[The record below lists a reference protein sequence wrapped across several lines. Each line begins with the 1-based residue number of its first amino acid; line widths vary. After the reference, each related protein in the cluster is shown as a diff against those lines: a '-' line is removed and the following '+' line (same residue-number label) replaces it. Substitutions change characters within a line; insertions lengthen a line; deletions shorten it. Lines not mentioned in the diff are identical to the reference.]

1 MTEYQTGKRIAAYVP
16 DYVVFDL
23 ETTGTNWQKDS
34 IIEISAL
41 KASGGIVTDTF
52 STLVCPQCP
61 IPYGATQV
69 NGITDEMVA
78 DAPLLKEALPEF
90 LEFAGG
96 SVLVGHNIH
105 TFDLRFLA
113 KAAWELLEREIPND
127 YLDTLYMARHCLPQL
142 PHHRLT
148 DLAQYFQIDTQGA
161 HRALEDCRMNQ
172 ACYEKMALLQKETPL
187 KACPACGGEL
197 VKRKGKFGEFY
208 GCSNFP
214 RCRYTKNTGKTE

>member
-1 MTEYQTGKRIAAYVP
+1 MTQYQTGKRITGYQP

-23 ETTGTNWQKDS
+23 ETTGISCEKDS
-34 IIEISAL
+34 IIETSAL
-41 KASGGIVTDTF
+41 KAGSGVVTDTF
-52 STLVCPQCP
+52 STLVNPKRA

-78 DAPLLKEALPEF
+78 DAPLLQDVLPEF
-90 LEFAGG
+90 LEFIGG

-113 KAAWELLEREIPND
+113 KAARELLGREVSND
-127 YLDTLYMARHCLPQL
+127 YIDTLYMARQCLPDLQ
-142 PHHRLT
+142 HHKLT
-148 DLAQYFQIDTQGA
+148 DLAAYFQINTKGA

-172 ACYEKMALLQKETPL
+172 ACYEKMALLQKEISVDV
-187 KACPACGGEL
+187 CPVCSGEL
-197 VKRKGKFGEFY
+197 VKRNGKFGEFY

-214 RCRYTKNTGKTE
+214 RCRYTRNARKSE